1 MNMPRSRFVL
11 IALAVAVFLSLA
23 VASSLT
29 NRPQIDEGMFASPAL
44 NLAENGH
51 FGTTVIETENS
62 PLTRIN
68 ERTYWVMPLFLL
80 NVSAAFEAFGASVFT
95 MRLVSVFWGLI
106 LLAAWYFIVLKLSG
120 NQNVALLCLALL
132 ACDYTILDTA
142 SSGRMD
148 IMSASLG
155 FAALAVYL
163 NLRERNLLPAIGF
176 SQTLVALSGLTH
188 PMGILAF
195 LGLLFLTL
203 YFDFRRLSFK
213 IVGVAAI
220 PYLIGG
226 AAFGW
231 WIAQDF
237 EAFRDQFI
245 NNALMSGRTGG
256 ISAPLSA
263 VWREFTERYPHAF
276 GLGFN
281 SSGHSG
287 PIYLKSLILL
297 GYIVGLGGVLL
308 IKNLRRKYF
317 PLLAV
322 WVVYFVVMALL
333 DGQKETPYLVH
344 VIPFYGAFLA
354 VALNEFRQRK
364 LFPKPL
370 LLAGVALFLALQTG
384 GMALRVKQNTYGNFY
399 RPTVEFLKQNVGAN
413 DLIMGEAGLAFGLG
427 FPPNFMSDGRFGYY
441 TGKRPKYI
449 VYDSSVELSWR
460 ESKEFAP
467 HLYEHLP
474 RLLEEYQIV
483 YENKAYKIYQRR

>member
-1 MNMPRSRFVL
+1 MIYFFVMNMPRSRFVL

-23 VASSLT
+23 VAS
-29 NRPQIDEGMFASPAL
+29 
-44 NLAENGH
+44 
-51 FGTTVIETENS
+51 
-62 PLTRIN
+62 
-68 ERTYWVMPLFLL
+68 
-80 NVSAAFEAFGASVFT
+80 
-95 MRLVSVFWGLI
+95 FWCLI

-132 ACDYTILDTA
+132 AGDYTILDTA

-148 IMSASLG
+148 TMSAALG
-155 FAALAVYL
+155 FAALAVFL
-163 NLRERNLLPAIGF
+163 NLRERNFLQSVAF

-203 YFDFRRLSFK
+203 YFDFRRLSLK

-237 EAFRDQFI
+237 EAFRAQFI

-256 ISAPLSA
+256 LSAPLSA
-263 VWREFTERYPHAF
+263 IWREFIERYPHAF

-297 GYIVGLGGVLL
+297 GYVVGLGGILL

-322 WVVYFVVMALL
+322 WLVYFVVMALL

-354 VALNEFRQRK
+354 IALNEFWQRK
-364 LFPKPL
+364 LLPKPL

-384 GMALRVKQNTYGNFY
+384 GMALRVRQNTYGNFY
-399 RPTVEFLKQNVGAN
+399 RPTVEFLRQNAGAS

-441 TGKRPKYI
+441 TGKRPRYL
-449 VYDSSVELSWR
+449 VYDSSVELSWK
-460 ESKEFAP
+460 ESKDFAP

-474 RLLEEYQIV
+474 RLLEDYQIV
-483 YENKAYKIYQRR
+483 YENKAYKIYQRK